1 MIQQSHLGIYLEKMK
16 TLIQKDTCTPM
27 FVAALLTTAKIW
39 KQPRCKSTDNWLN
52 KMCYIYTMEYYT
64 AVKKNEILS
73 FAATWIDLENII
85 LIEVRQR
92 KTTTNGITYI
102 WNLKIIQL
110 NLYIKQKQTYRHR
123 KQTRSPKGRRRKEQ
137 IRSRGLTDTNCYI

>member
-1 MIQQSHLGIYLEKMK
+1 
-16 TLIQKDTCTPM
+16 
-27 FVAALLTTAKIW
+27 
-39 KQPRCKSTDNWLN
+39 
-52 KMCYIYTMEYYT
+52 MEYYT